1 MALEDSLRRFIRDA
15 LHVEPRAMGVPDA
28 PLSEAGDPGCVRNGP
43 TIAAGAHRDCEFKTT
58 VAIPGHSERS
68 APEVAPYAADSTR
81 LL

>member
-1 MALEDSLRRFIRDA
+1 VALEDLLRRFIWDA

-43 TIAAGAHRDCEFKTT
+43 TIAAGAPRDCEFKTT
-58 VAIPGHSERS
+58 VAIRGRSERRDPEL
-68 APEVAPYAADSTR
+68 APHAADSTR

>member
-43 TIAAGAHRDCEFKTT
+43 TIAAGAPRDCEFKRT
-58 VAIPGHSERS
+58 VAIGGHSKRRG
-68 APEVAPYAADSTR
+68 PEIAPYAADRRR